1 MKYKASTALLN
12 RQLNVPTRV
21 IPAKAGIQDSCW
33 MPDRVR
39 YDGLAYLAAGLVI
52 LCFFIVQ
59 SCSVNRADTPDKF
72 QKVALDPVQEQEI
85 SVSTIQ
91 RLEESISG
99 TPYSALIQYTGVD
112 VSTVPDPYPN
122 DDNVEEKHIY
132 HAKVL
137 ETFRGEKQENINFTL
152 YCEKGEETSIDK
164 EPVVITLCINSD
176 GFFWPGTGSEFP
188 ATEEIIETA
197 RRIAQKVIFDERSFP
212 YCELA
217 K

>member
-1 MKYKASTALLN
+1 MKYKVSTVL
-12 RQLNVPTRV
+12 
-21 IPAKAGIQDSCW
+21 
-33 MPDRVR
+33 
-39 YDGLAYLAAGLVI
+39 I

-59 SCSVNRADTPDKF
+59 SCSVNLADTPDKF
-72 QKVALDPVQEQEI
+72 QKVALDPVQEQEA
-85 SVSTIQ
+85 SASTIQ
-91 RLEESISG
+91 RLEEFISN

-112 VSTVPDPYPN
+112 VNTVPDPYPN
-122 DDNVEEKHIY
+122 DDYAEEKHIY

-137 ETFRGEKQENINFTL
+137 ETYRGQKQENINFIL

-164 EPVVITLCINSD
+164 EPVVITLCINNE

-188 ATEEIIETA
+188 ATEEIIKTA
-197 RRIAQKVIFDERSFP
+197 RRIGQKVKFDERSFP